1 MKKNLLYA
9 IAVIV
14 SIGVIIIGVYCYKAL
29 KYNVVQDI
37 PINGEYVHVINK
49 EEIVTEYSLI
59 TEDNKKVILN
69 EDIKL
74 FDKEAISEEE
84 GRGDGF
90 HWKDYVYDDIE
101 IHALISDDGIER
113 CNRIITTSQ
122 NYKTPRGIKVGD
134 SLEEL
139 IKLYPETLKDSWNN
153 VYIYDP
159 EDEIGFNRIFFT
171 LKNDVIIEIKLENGI
186 DG

>member
-1 MKKNLLYA
+1 MAIVQNLYPEGYFGFFQLAYLFESPWVWNTF
-9 IAVIV
+9 VILQMLFLPTV
-14 SIGVIIIGVYCYKAL
+14 LVCEGKF
-29 KYNVVQDI
+29 
-37 PINGEYVHVINK
+37 
-49 EEIVTEYSLI
+49 
-59 TEDNKKVILN
+59 NKKVILN
-69 EDIKL
+69 EDINL
-74 FDKEAISEEE
+74 FSKEPISEEE

-101 IHALISDDGIER
+101 IHALIGDDGIER

-122 NYKTPRGIKVGD
+122 NYKTPREIKVGD

-139 IKLYPETLKDSWNN
+139 LKLYPEASKDPWNN
-153 VYIYDP
+153 IYIYHP

>member
-1 MKKNLLYA
+1 MKKNILYA
-9 IAVIV
+9 IAVII
-14 SIGVIIIGVYCYKAL
+14 SISAVIGGVYWHI
-29 KYNVVQDI
+29 KYNIEQDI
-37 PINGEYVHVINK
+37 SINEEYIPVENN
-49 EEIVTEYSLI
+49 EEINTEYALI

-74 FDKEAISEEE
+74 FDKEVISEEE

-101 IHALISDDGIER
+101 IHALIGDDGIER

-122 NYKTPRGIKVGD
+122 NYKTPREIKVGD

-139 IKLYPETLKDSWNN
+139 IKLYPEASKDPWNN
-153 VYIYDP
+153 IYIYDP
-159 EDEIGFNRIFFT
+159 ADEIGFNRIFFT
-171 LKNDVIIEIKLENGI
+171 LENDIIKEIKLENGI